1 MFQAWWPLNCSKF
14 GSQRNVPS
22 LVALG
27 RKRKNI
33 LAWGSMENILP
44 WWPME
49 GENKHHF
56 HLFPLFTPNVF
67 I

>member
-1 MFQAWWPLNCSKF
+1 MFQAWWPLEGKEKT
-14 GSQRNVPS
+14 S
-22 LVALG
+22 LLG
-27 RKRKNI
+27 GQWK
-33 LAWGSMENILP
+33 NILP